1 MIEIYLNAIDV
12 EDIKSIPQAGDIDI
26 VVFIPLESV
35 GFSSSYIDLCDDYLE
50 AIWAGE
56 KLTGACQHAEVAY
69 AHDNIKHKKFFKLT
83 LTNPNDD
90 FYEVLRDC
98 IILYKRFDD
107 TISSVPPEDYNRL
120 RDEVLSL
127 ENNLDNLNVKLPIL
141 LDGYYANLIG
151 GKYYEMMSDAPDD
164 YRNAITR
171 YPERAL
177 GFWVSAYSSILGVR
191 CYASSDSWLVPKTV
205 DLNNFF
211 RITGQSYTFD
221 KFILSGVLV
230 LNGVS
235 YAASDLIISYFPMR
249 QYFKSRV
256 CSSIELSRD
265 EDLWPLDP
273 FDWSNATFT
282 YSPYFNH
289 LRDQVGHDSS
299 LLSPAPTSE
308 NCYIDLNGT
317 LALVDDG
324 EFYHLLY
331 DTSEL
336 NSSQMKD
343 LNAQLAGALLSTG
356 VNIGFSGNLAHD
368 WSGIDDE
375 KFERLCYDI
384 IYSHPRFNSETIRK
398 LGNSRSRDG
407 GRDIQVYDIPTDR
420 RLAPKK
426 WIFQC
431 KLVKGKGSLSAS
443 KLIDVSDMLDLYD
456 VEGFGV
462 LTNTTIDATLY
473 DKIDKVCS
481 KRGIE
486 QLNFSSLEIEKELIR
501 KPYIRMKYFK

>member
-12 EDIKSIPQAGDIDI
+12 EDLKSLPQSDHLDI

-56 KLTGACQHAEVAY
+56 KLAGACQRTEVVY
-69 AHDNIKHKKFFKLT
+69 ASDNNKHKKFFKLT
-83 LTNPNDD
+83 LTNLNDD
-90 FYEVLRDC
+90 FYDVLRDC
-98 IILYKRFDD
+98 IIFYKGFDD
-107 TISSVPPEDYNRL
+107 TVSSDPPEDYNRL
-120 RDEVLSL
+120 RDEILSL
-127 ENNLDNLNVKLPIL
+127 EKNLDNLKVKLPII

-151 GKYYEMMSDAPDD
+151 GKYYEMRSDAPDD
-164 YRNAITR
+164 YRNEIIN

-191 CYASSDSWLVPKTV
+191 CYASSDSWLVPKSI

-211 RITGQSYTFD
+211 KITGQNYDFD
-221 KFILSGVLV
+221 KFTNSEILV
-230 LNGVS
+230 LNSVS
-235 YAASDLIISYFPMR
+235 YAMSDLIISYFPMG
-249 QYFKSRV
+249 QYFKSRI

-265 EDLWPLDP
+265 EDLWPPDP

-282 YSPYFNH
+282 YSPYINH
-289 LRDQVGHDSS
+289 IRDIIGRDSS
-299 LLSPAPTSE
+299 LLAPAPTSE

-317 LALVDDG
+317 LAVIDDG

-336 NSSQMKD
+336 NSSQIKS
-343 LNAQLAGALLSTG
+343 LNEKLADALLSTG
-356 VNIGFSGNLAHD
+356 INIGFSEQLTHD
-368 WSGIDDE
+368 WSKIDDE
-375 KFERLCYDI
+375 KFERICYDI

-420 RLAPKK
+420 FVAPKK

-473 DKIDKVCS
+473 DKVDKVCS

-486 QLNFSSLEIEKELIR
+486 QLNFSALEIEKELIR

>member
-1 MIEIYLNAIDV
+1 MIEIYLNDIDI
-12 EDIKSIPQAGDIDI
+12 EDLKNIQQTDNIDI
-26 VVFIPLESV
+26 VVFVPLESI
-35 GFSSSYIDLCDDYLE
+35 GFSSSYIDLCEDFLE

-56 KLTGACQHAEVAY
+56 KLAGVCQHAEVVY
-69 AHDNIKHKKFFKLT
+69 ANDHNKHKTFFKLT
-83 LTNPNDD
+83 LTNPNED
-90 FYEVLRDC
+90 FYEALRDC
-98 IILYKRFDD
+98 IILFKGFDD
-107 TISSVPPEDYNRL
+107 TVSSNPPEDYNRL
-120 RDEVLSL
+120 RDEVLYL
-127 ENNLDNLNVKLPIL
+127 ENNLDNFNVKLPIL
-141 LDGYYANLIG
+141 LDYYYANLID
-151 GKYYEMMSDAPDD
+151 GKYYEMRSDATDD
-164 YRNAITR
+164 YRNEIIK

-177 GFWVSAYSSILGVR
+177 GFWVSAYSTILGAR
-191 CYASSDSWLVPKTV
+191 CYASSDSWIVPKSI
-205 DLNNFF
+205 DLNYFF
-211 RITGQSYTFD
+211 KITGKNYTFD
-221 KFILSGVLV
+221 KFTLSSILV

-235 YAASDLIISYFPMR
+235 YATSDLIISYFPMR
-249 QYFKSRV
+249 QYFKSRI

-265 EDLWPLDP
+265 EDLWPPDP

-282 YSPYFNH
+282 YSPYTHH
-289 LRDQVGHDSS
+289 LRDQIGHDSS
-299 LLSPAPTSE
+299 FLAPAPTSE

-336 NSSQMKD
+336 KSSQIKT
-343 LNAQLAGALLSTG
+343 LNTNLADALLSTG
-356 VNIGFSGNLAHD
+356 VNIGFSGKLTYD
-368 WSGIDDE
+368 WSKIDDE
-375 KFERLCYDI
+375 QFERLCYDI

-407 GRDIQVYDIPTDR
+407 GRDIQVYDIPTA
-420 RLAPKK
+420 RLVPPKK

-443 KLIDVSDMLDLYD
+443 KLIDVGDMLDLYD

-473 DKIDKVCS
+473 DKLDKVCS
-481 KRGIE
+481 KRDIE
-486 QLNFSSLEIEKELIR
+486 QLNFSALEIEKELIR

>member
-1 MIEIYLNAIDV
+1 MVEIYLNEIDI
-12 EDIKSIPQAGDIDI
+12 EDIKKIQNSASINIE
-26 VVFIPLESV
+26 VFIPLESV

-56 KLTGACQHAEVAY
+56 KLAGTCQHAEVIY
-69 AHDNIKHKKFFKLT
+69 ASDHNKHKKYFKLT
-83 LTNPNDD
+83 LSNPSEG
-90 FYEVLRDC
+90 FYEALRDC
-98 IILYKRFDD
+98 TILYKRFDD
-107 TISSVPPEDYNRL
+107 TSSSNPPVDYHRV
-120 RDEVLSL
+120 RDEVLLL
-127 ENNLDNLNVKLPIL
+127 EENLDNFDVKLPIL
-141 LDGYYANLIG
+141 LDDYYANLIG
-151 GKYYEMMSDAPDD
+151 GKYYEMKSDAPDD
-164 YRNAITR
+164 YRNEIIK

-177 GFWVSAYSSILGVR
+177 GFWVSAYSSILGGR
-191 CYASSDSWLVPKTV
+191 CYASSDSWLVPKSI
-205 DLNNFF
+205 DLNEFF
-211 RITGQSYTFD
+211 KITGQNYTFD
-221 KFILSGVLV
+221 NFKLSSILV
-230 LNGVS
+230 LNGLS
-235 YAASDLIISYFPMR
+235 YATSDLIISYFPMR
-249 QYFKSRV
+249 QYFKSRI

-265 EDLWPLDP
+265 EDLWPPDP

-282 YSPYFNH
+282 HAPYISDLINKI
-289 LRDQVGHDSS
+289 GHDYS
-299 LLSPAPTSE
+299 LLTPAPTSE
-308 NCYIDLNGT
+308 SCYIDLNGT

-331 DTSEL
+331 NTSEL
-336 NSSQMKD
+336 NLSQMKA
-343 LNAQLAGALLSTG
+343 LNENLVDAISSTG
-356 VNIGFSGNLAHD
+356 VNIGFSSRLTHD
-368 WSGIDDE
+368 WSKIDDE
-375 KFERLCYDI
+375 QFERVCYDI

-420 RLAPKK
+420 LAAPKK

-443 KLIDVSDMLDLYD
+443 KLLDVSDMLELYD
-456 VEGFGV
+456 VQGFGV

-486 QLNFSSLEIEKELIR
+486 QLNFSALEIEKELIR

>member
-1 MIEIYLNAIDV
+1 MNEIYLNATDIEDIQSVQHANDIDV
-12 EDIKSIPQAGDIDI
+12 
-26 VVFIPLESV
+26 VVFIPLDSV

-50 AIWAGE
+50 AIWTAE
-56 KLTGACQHAEVAY
+56 KLAGACQHAEVVY
-69 AHDNIKHKKFFKLT
+69 ANDNNKHKKFFKLT
-83 LTNPNDD
+83 LTNPNDE

-107 TISSVPPEDYNRL
+107 TISSDPPEDYSRL

-141 LDGYYANLIG
+141 LDDYYANLIG
-151 GKYYEMMSDAPDD
+151 GKYYEMRADAPDD
-164 YRNAITR
+164 YRNEIIK

-177 GFWVSAYSSILGVR
+177 GFWVSAYSSIFGVR
-191 CYASSDSWLVPKTV
+191 CYASSDSWLLPKSI

-211 RITGQSYTFD
+211 EITGQNYTFD
-221 KFILSGVLV
+221 KFTLSNILV

-235 YAASDLIISYFPMR
+235 YSTSDLIISYFPMQ
-249 QYFKSRV
+249 QYFKSRI

-265 EDLWPLDP
+265 EDLWPPDP

-282 YSPYFNH
+282 YSPYLNNI
-289 LRDQVGHDSS
+289 RDKIGHDSS
-299 LLSPAPTSE
+299 LLAPAPTSG
-308 NCYIDLNGT
+308 NYYIDLNGT

-343 LNAQLAGALLSTG
+343 LNAKLADAVLSTG
-356 VNIGFSGNLAHD
+356 VNIGFSDKLKHD
-368 WSGIDDE
+368 WSTIDDE
-375 KFERLCYDI
+375 QFERLCYDI

-407 GRDIQVYDIPTDR
+407 GRDIQVYDIPIDR
-420 RLAPKK
+420 LVAPKK

-481 KRGIE
+481 KRGID
-486 QLNFSSLEIEKELIR
+486 QLNFSALEIEKELIR